1 MIAIGGI
8 GGGGLALGLLS
19 DLARDVDVGGQIV
32 RVFGMGDLP
41 GTPLAETL
49 RCEYFAG
56 VQCLQKFRGRLFAQA
71 AVFYVS
77 VKGRA

>member
-1 MIAIGGI
+1 VEG
-8 GGGGLALGLLS
+8 
-19 DLARDVDVGGQIV
+19 R
-32 RVFGMGDLP
+32 
-41 GTPLAETL
+41 LAETL